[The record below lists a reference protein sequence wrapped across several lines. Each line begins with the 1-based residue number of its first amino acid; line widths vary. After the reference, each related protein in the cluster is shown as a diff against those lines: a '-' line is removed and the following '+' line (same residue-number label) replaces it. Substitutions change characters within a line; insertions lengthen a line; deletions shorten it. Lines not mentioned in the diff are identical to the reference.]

1 MNVWVRFFLFY
12 FKELNVNLNVSV
24 KAVVTLEISCN
35 AGIFLKSGV
44 IAFQEEPFGLKRVN

>member
-1 MNVWVRFFLFY
+1 V
-12 FKELNVNLNVSV
+12 NVNL

-44 IAFQEEPFGLKRVN
+44 LAFQGEPFCLKRVN